1 MNRKISLGMA
11 VTIVIL
17 AMTVTF
23 SITMLLAMRLFDST
37 VSSVKEKESMYN
49 KLAEVDRYVRGNDYY
64 DIDETV
70 LYDRLSAGYLL
81 GTGDKY
87 ARYYTAS
94 AYTDLINCPERHPA
108 GHWCG
113 AGHRPVRLCQG
124 HQGVYGF
131 SRPGS
136 RDQSGRLHHRCGWQ

>member
-1 MNRKISLGMA
+1 MNRKISVGMT

-23 SITMLLAMRLFDST
+23 SITMLMAMRLFDHT
-37 VSSVKEKESMYN
+37 VTSVKEKESMYN
-49 KLAEVDRYVRGNDYY
+49 KVAEVDRYVRANDYY

-70 LYDRLSAGYLL
+70 LYDRLTAGYLL

-94 AYTDLINCPERHPA
+94 AYTDLLNAQSGKLMGIGVEP
-108 GHWCG
+108 
-113 AGHRPVRLCQG
+113 GHRPVRLRQG
-124 HQGVYGF
+124 HQSV
-131 SRPGS
+131 
-136 RDQSGRLHHRCGWQ
+136 